1 MKLQENRANT
11 ANIDETVADIIV
23 AKMRSRFRKTGKKA
37 NSYDEFLIERI
48 AEEVGG
54 REAYF
59 EVSTWG
65 VAQALNSVKGINAR
79 YDNTSFQIG
88 PCEYLE
94 QIHIERDQQPPPQVP
109 ARRFWRCGGYGLK
122 RFDSLRA
129 QNKKKEKFQ

>member
-1 MKLQENRANT
+1 MSYSNKEVTTMLQRTNQ
-11 ANIDETVADIIV
+11 ANINETVADIIV
-23 AKMRSRFRKTGKKA
+23 AEMRARFRKTSKRV
-37 NSYDEFLIERI
+37 NSYDEFIIERI

-59 EVSTWG
+59 KVSTWG

-94 QIHIERDQQPPPQVP
+94 QIHIELD
-109 ARRFWRCGGYGLK
+109 
-122 RFDSLRA
+122 
-129 QNKKKEKFQ
+129 